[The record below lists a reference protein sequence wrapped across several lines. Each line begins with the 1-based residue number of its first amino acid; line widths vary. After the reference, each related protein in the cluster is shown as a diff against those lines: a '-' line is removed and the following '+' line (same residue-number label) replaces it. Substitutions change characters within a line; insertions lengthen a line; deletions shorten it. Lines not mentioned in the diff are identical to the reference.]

1 MPVRGTQSFLR
12 IQRDCWRRPS
22 LLALEI
28 LWRWLFGIPF
38 AALLAWQ
45 GWRIYT
51 ASAAQLSGIDFG
63 ALSIADPMR
72 SAVAL
77 SNVYA
82 ILAPPVYHALLWIVP
97 LGLVGWAIASGVGRS
112 AVLRRYDRSLPS
124 RWGALTLLQLLR
136 VVCLAASVIF
146 WFAAIQWSASAT
158 LWSGSQNI
166 IGYFALVICISLG
179 VFTIW
184 ALASWVFSI
193 APLLLL
199 VERRGVASSLARSFR
214 LGPLTSK
221 LVEINLIM
229 GTLKLALMVL
239 AMIWSAIPLPFEAQ
253 VQGNSL
259 YAWWAVGS
267 ILYCIVSDFFQ
278 VARLAAFIEFWRAYQ
293 PQSGVG
299 ATAGIRPAASTS
311 SVLSVVK

>member
-12 IQRDCWRRPS
+12 IQRDCWCRPS
-22 LLALEI
+22 LLALEV

-45 GWRIYT
+45 GWRIYS
-51 ASAAQLSGIDFG
+51 ANAAQLQGIDFSS
-63 ALSIADPMR
+63 LSIADPMR

-82 ILAPPVYHALLWIVP
+82 ILAPPVYRALLWLVP
-97 LGLVGWAIASGVGRS
+97 LGIVGWAIASGVGRS
-112 AVLRRYDRSLPS
+112 AVLRRYDRTLPR

-136 VVCLAASVIF
+136 AVCLAASVIF

-179 VFTIW
+179 VFTVW
-184 ALASWVFSI
+184 ALVSWVFSI

-199 VERRGVASSLARSFR
+199 LERRGIGSSLARSLR
-214 LGPLTSK
+214 LGPLTAK
-221 LVEINLIM
+221 LVEINFIM

-239 AMIWSAIPLPFEAQ
+239 AMVWSAIPLPFEAV

-278 VARLAAFIEFWRAYQ
+278 VARLAAFIEFWRAYH
-293 PQSGVG
+293 PHPLTS
-299 ATAGIRPAASTS
+299 ATAEPHPSVS
-311 SVLSVVK
+311 SLISVVK